1 MTSHI
6 PVLTIAHEEAVLPNQ
21 PFSSWV
27 RGHSTLLLS
36 QIVAILGAVSLVAS
50 TVYYVKKSAEDA
62 PLSPLLE
69 PENLALLIDYVH
81 ILFIVIAILALIRV
95 LYDNGRGSYRAG
107 LVYRRVFAPELPEE
121 FLQQEEYSR
130 HLQTSKRQLKDFKKY
145 FLWFWLAMFLL
156 YVSFAFQHTYNLVTA
171 HQTSASEAAQ
181 IQTMPLNGVGLFKD
195 LGFRLFN
202 FALNNISVLFIFW
215 CYTVLYLPQD
225 DRTRRRRHFW
235 WSSFIV
241 FGLTALFPLILL
253 IGGPELD
260 INGRNSYVAVFDAL
274 SGIVNALV
282 FALLIARLDSK
293 LIGLR
298 SWLICI
304 LYSYAAVQPLFV
316 VFGQESPVFKRI
328 MVSVLIFVLV
338 SKIYFFLIII
348 YALQTGRMLT
358 YLFCFPYA
366 NTQVDDAKKILKMPP
381 LGQSGMTKLCKLSG
395 IVALT
400 YFFVSLINYA
410 GLLGGVDKFF
420 RFVPQTYRAYVA
432 AVLDPADTGIDIAQ
446 CVFSLGAIVAIS
458 LIRFRDS
465 INTDVN
471 ELSRKILPST
481 GLSGATDL
489 AERAKPQLLRF
500 RYYFRWFWMI
510 TFVLYVVLLLKHKGL
525 GQSLGY
531 PPDSFWDMAKV
542 LWNPFLTFMLSTMN
556 LLLIFWCFV
565 ILQSPTHEEPSDQT
579 AATNTDGKQW
589 KRLLTYPEAR
599 QKLLI
604 HYSGFI
610 VALIIAAFLLLLFPA
625 GGMKFDESNLKDYAT
640 VFEGL
645 TGILSAVALSLLIAR
660 LDSKLIDFPASIILI
675 LFAYSAI
682 QPLLVVFEQSGAVFR
697 TIETAVLTSA
707 LLLKVCFFLMV
718 FQALRKG
725 NLLTYLV
732 CFPFV
737 HRRVDSIF
745 ENQFEIRITKEPAGR
760 FSCSIWKK
768 NHLVYLPAGAFRD
781 RSECDIRI
789 KKIRNLMKHDSSYKN
804 GYEEGT
810 HWLRIV
816 DPRKPKKTLCE
827 SIALRSLEDA
837 ERLKVESIEK
847 IPYCKYD
854 RS

>member
-1 MTSHI
+1 M
-6 PVLTIAHEEAVLPNQ
+6 
-21 PFSSWV
+21 
-27 RGHSTLLLS
+27 
-36 QIVAILGAVSLVAS
+36 
-50 TVYYVKKSAEDA
+50 
-62 PLSPLLE
+62 
-69 PENLALLIDYVH
+69 
-81 ILFIVIAILALIRV
+81 
-95 LYDNGRGSYRAG
+95 
-107 LVYRRVFAPELPEE
+107 
-121 FLQQEEYSR
+121 
-130 HLQTSKRQLKDFKKY
+130 
-145 FLWFWLAMFLL
+145 
-156 YVSFAFQHTYNLVTA
+156 
-171 HQTSASEAAQ
+171 
-181 IQTMPLNGVGLFKD
+181 
-195 LGFRLFN
+195 
-202 FALNNISVLFIFW
+202 
-215 CYTVLYLPQD
+215 
-225 DRTRRRRHFW
+225 
-235 WSSFIV
+235 

-253 IGGPELD
+253 IGRPELD

-366 NTQVDDAKKILKMPP
+366 NTQVDDAKKILKVPP
-381 LGQSGMTKLCKLSG
+381 LGQSGMTKLCKVSG

-432 AVLDPADTGIDIAQ
+432 AILDPANTGIDIAQ
-446 CVFSLGAIVAIS
+446 CVFSLGAIFAIS

-465 INTDVN
+465 MNTDVN

-565 ILQSPTHEEPSDQT
+565 ILQSP
-579 AATNTDGKQW
+579 
-589 KRLLTYPEAR
+589 
-599 QKLLI
+599 
-604 HYSGFI
+604 
-610 VALIIAAFLLLLFPA
+610 V
-625 GGMKFDESNLKDYAT
+625 
-640 VFEGL
+640 
-645 TGILSAVALSLLIAR
+645 
-660 LDSKLIDFPASIILI
+660 
-675 LFAYSAI
+675 
-682 QPLLVVFEQSGAVFR
+682 
-697 TIETAVLTSA
+697 
-707 LLLKVCFFLMV
+707 
-718 FQALRKG
+718 
-725 NLLTYLV
+725 
-732 CFPFV
+732 
-737 HRRVDSIF
+737 
-745 ENQFEIRITKEPAGR
+745 
-760 FSCSIWKK
+760 
-768 NHLVYLPAGAFRD
+768 
-781 RSECDIRI
+781 
-789 KKIRNLMKHDSSYKN
+789 
-804 GYEEGT
+804 
-810 HWLRIV
+810 
-816 DPRKPKKTLCE
+816 
-827 SIALRSLEDA
+827 
-837 ERLKVESIEK
+837 
-847 IPYCKYD
+847 
-854 RS
+854 